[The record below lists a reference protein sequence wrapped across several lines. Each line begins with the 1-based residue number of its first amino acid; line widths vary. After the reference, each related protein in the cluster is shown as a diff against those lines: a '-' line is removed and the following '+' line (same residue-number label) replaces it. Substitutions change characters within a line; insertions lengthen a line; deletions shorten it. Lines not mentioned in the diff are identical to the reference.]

1 MNDAGRTVCIVIQN
15 EVTGRIKSILGF
27 ATNSILA
34 TVSLFVS
41 VTVFINMKNLRP
53 GLELYFLVPLVFS
66 VCLIWV
72 NNYFSVAKGGLALK
86 IFFGIMAVRFILVP
100 FLISVTNGQI
110 NVLPITMPM
119 INCSSDGYFYSVIM
133 SLIEMVTC
141 FAAIK
146 YYGQRYQYKFENE
159 DEDYDGYY
167 CNIGLSLVGLLAI
180 LALTV
185 LLLSRNLKVVFS
197 TFNFLA
203 LDEKFDDPITDA
215 FGILAAQTL
224 KTFLFLVII
233 TFCKKQYEKGN
244 TLLWTIIGAIFAVV
258 NMGAFFGYNR
268 SFVLQTAIA
277 TIFVL
282 YYAFPKYKKI
292 EIAVLV
298 PICITVVVSMIFIK
312 QFGVSYKDASLTEQ
326 LNMAEL
332 SNTIEC
338 YVGGPWSLASGYDAA
353 KSVDFMP
360 FERITKD
367 FILNFFPSYLPG
379 MEWCLSIFKN
389 VLSSPEVHQV
399 YTRSWQML
407 PLSSTCL
414 FYGGSVFGV
423 LISIGVYIIIIKIL
437 IYCDFRSKYSMDL
450 MKKYI
455 YTITAVLL
463 SFVMCYTWV
472 TLLWSFSKNMLFLAL
487 CIWLNCIQVTR
498 SGKAHFIYTK

>member
-1 MNDAGRTVCIVIQN
+1 MKQN
-15 EVTGRIKSILGF
+15 EAARKMRKIIHFFL
-27 ATNSILA
+27 NSTLA
-34 TVSLFVS
+34 TISLLVS
-41 VTVFINMKNLRP
+41 VVVLLNYKNMRP
-53 GLELYFLVPLVFS
+53 GLELYFLVPFTFS
-66 VCLIWV
+66 ICLIWV
-72 NNYFSVAKGGLALK
+72 NNYFSIAKGGLALK
-86 IFFGIMAVRFILVP
+86 LFFGIMVVRFIAVP
-100 FLISVTNGQI
+100 LLISITNGKT

-119 INCSSDGYFYSVIM
+119 ITCSSGGYFYSIVA
-133 SLIEMVTC
+133 SLVEMITC

-146 YYGQRYQYKFENE
+146 RYGRRYRNRFENE
-159 DEDYDGYY
+159 DYSEYR
-167 CNIGLSLVGLLAI
+167 CNVGLSFVGFLAI
-180 LALTV
+180 TAFAL
-185 LLLSRNLKVVFS
+185 LLLSRNLSVVFS

-203 LDEKFDDPITDA
+203 LEEKFEDPTTDA

-224 KTFLFLVII
+224 KTFLFLNIL
-233 TFCKKQYEKGN
+233 TYCEKRYNNGN
-244 TLLWTIIGAIFAVV
+244 SLLWTIIGAMFAII

-292 EIAVLV
+292 EIAILV
-298 PICITVVVSMIFIK
+298 PITAIVIISMIYIK
-312 QFGVSYKDASLTEQ
+312 QFGISYKGASITTQ
-326 LNMAEL
+326 LNLAEL

-353 KSVDFMP
+353 KSVDFLP
-360 FERITKD
+360 LERMTKD

-379 MEWCLSIFKN
+379 MEWCLKIFGD

-399 YTRSWQML
+399 FTSSWQML

-414 FYGGSVFGV
+414 FYGGTLCGL
-423 LISIGVYIIIIKIL
+423 LISTVAYVLVIKL
-437 IYCDFRSKYSMDL
+437 LVYCDYRSKFCRDL

-472 TLLWSFSKNMLFLAL
+472 TLLWSFSKNMLFLAV
-487 CIWLNCIQVTR
+487 CIWMNTIHIKR
-498 SGKAHFIYTK
+498 GGKASIWRTK

>member
-1 MNDAGRTVCIVIQN
+1 MIQN
-15 EVTGRIKSILGF
+15 EVTGRVQNILSF
-27 ATNSILA
+27 VTNSTLA

-41 VTVFINMKNLRP
+41 VVVLFNMKNMRT
-53 GLELYFLVPLVFS
+53 GLELYFLVPLAFS
-66 VCLIWV
+66 ICLIWV
-72 NNYFSVAKGGLALK
+72 NNYFSIAEGGLALK
-86 IFFGIMAVRFILVP
+86 IFLGIMVVRFVVVP
-100 FLISVTNGQI
+100 LLISITKGQA

-119 INCSSDGYFYSVIM
+119 IDCSSEGYFYSVII
-133 SLIEMVTC
+133 SLIEMITC
-141 FAAIK
+141 FATIK
-146 YYGQRYQYKFENE
+146 YYGQQYQYRFENE
-159 DEDYDGYY
+159 DYSDYY
-167 CNIGLSLVGLLAI
+167 CNIGLSFVGALAI
-180 LALTV
+180 IAFTV
-185 LLLSRNLKVVFS
+185 LLLSRNLTVVFS

-224 KTFLFLVII
+224 KTFIFLVML

-244 TLLWTIIGAIFAVV
+244 TLLWTIVGAIFAVV

-277 TIFVL
+277 TIVVL
-282 YYAFPKYKKI
+282 YYAFPKYRKI
-292 EIAVLV
+292 EIVALV
-298 PICITVVVSMIFIK
+298 PICVTVVISMIFIK
-312 QFGVSYKDASLTEQ
+312 QFGVSYKDASLAEQ
-326 LNMAEL
+326 LNIAEL

-338 YVGGPWSLASGYDAA
+338 YVGGPWSLASGYDAS

-360 FERITKD
+360 FERIVKD

-379 MEWCLSIFKN
+379 MEWCLDIFKN

-399 YTRSWQML
+399 YTHSWQML

-414 FYGGSVFGV
+414 FYGGPVFGV
-423 LISIGVYIIIIKIL
+423 LISIGAYVIIIKLL
-437 IYCDFRSKYSMDL
+437 IYCDYRSKYSRDL

-472 TLLWSFSKNMLFLAL
+472 TLLWSFSKNMLFLTI
-487 CIWLNCIQVTR
+487 CIWLNTIQITK
-498 SGKAHFIYTK
+498 SGKAYIMRTK

>member
-1 MNDAGRTVCIVIQN
+1 MIQN
-15 EVTGRIKSILGF
+15 DVTGKVKNILNF
-27 ATNSILA
+27 VTNSTLA
-34 TVSLFVS
+34 TVSFFVS
-41 VTVFINMKNLRP
+41 VAVLFNMKNMRP

-66 VCLIWV
+66 ICLIWV
-72 NNYFSVAKGGLALK
+72 NNYFSIAEGGLALK
-86 IFFGIMAVRFILVP
+86 IFFGIMVVRFVVVP
-100 FLISVTNGQI
+100 LLISITNGQA

-119 INCSSDGYFYSVIM
+119 TDCSSEGYSYSIVI
-133 SLIEMVTC
+133 SLIEMITC

-146 YYGQRYQYKFENE
+146 YYGQRYQYRFENE
-159 DEDYDGYY
+159 DYSEYS
-167 CNIGLSLVGLLAI
+167 CNIGLSVVGLLAI
-180 LALTV
+180 IAFSV
-185 LLLSRNLKVVFS
+185 LLLSRNLTVVFS

-224 KTFLFLVII
+224 KTFIFLVML

-244 TLLWTIIGAIFAVV
+244 TLLWTIVGAIFAVV

-268 SFVLQTAIA
+268 SFVLQTAIT

-282 YYAFPKYKKI
+282 YYAFPKYRKI

-298 PICITVVVSMIFIK
+298 PICATVVISMIFIK
-312 QFGVSYKDASLTEQ
+312 QFGVSYKDASIAEQ
-326 LNMAEL
+326 LNIAEL

-353 KSVDFMP
+353 KSVNFMP

-379 MEWCLSIFKN
+379 MEWCLDIFKN

-399 YTRSWQML
+399 YTHSWQML

-414 FYGGSVFGV
+414 FYGGPVFGV
-423 LISIGVYIIIIKIL
+423 LISIGAYVMLIKL
-437 IYCDFRSKYSMDL
+437 LVYCDYRSKYSRDL

-472 TLLWSFSKNMLFLAL
+472 TLLWSFSKNMLFLAV
-487 CIWLNCIQVTR
+487 CIWLNTIQITK
-498 SGKAHFIYTK
+498 SGKAYIMCTK

>member
-1 MNDAGRTVCIVIQN
+1 MIRN
-15 EVTGRIKSILGF
+15 EITDRVKNIFNF

-34 TVSLFVS
+34 IVSLFVS
-41 VTVFINMKNLRP
+41 VAVFVNMKNMRP

-66 VCLIWV
+66 ACLIWV
-72 NNYFSVAKGGLALK
+72 NNYFSIAEGGLALK
-86 IFFGIMAVRFILVP
+86 IFFGIMVIRFVLVP
-100 FLISVTNGQI
+100 FLISITNGQI

-119 INCSSDGYFYSVIM
+119 INCSSEGYFYSVII
-133 SLIEMVTC
+133 SLIEMITC

-146 YYGQRYQYKFENE
+146 YYGQRYQHRFENE
-159 DEDYDGYY
+159 NYSKCY
-167 CNIGLSLVGLLAI
+167 CNIGLSFVGLLTIIAF
-180 LALTV
+180 TV
-185 LLLSRNLKVVFS
+185 LLLSRNLTVVFS

-203 LDEKFDDPITDA
+203 LDAKFEDPVTDA

-244 TLLWTIIGAIFAVV
+244 PLLWTIIGAIFAVI

-298 PICITVVVSMIFIK
+298 PICITVVISMIFIK
-312 QFGVSYKDASLTEQ
+312 QFGVSYKDASLVEQ
-326 LNMAEL
+326 LNVAEL

-379 MEWCLSIFKN
+379 MEWCLNIFKN

-399 YTRSWQML
+399 YTHSWQML

-423 LISIGVYIIIIKIL
+423 FISIGVYTIIIKL
-437 IYCDFRSKYSMDL
+437 
-450 MKKYI
+450 
-455 YTITAVLL
+455 
-463 SFVMCYTWV
+463 
-472 TLLWSFSKNMLFLAL
+472 
-487 CIWLNCIQVTR
+487 
-498 SGKAHFIYTK
+498 

>member
-15 EVTGRIKSILGF
+15 EVTGRIKNILGF
-27 ATNSILA
+27 VTNSILA
-34 TVSLFVS
+34 VVSLFVS

-72 NNYFSVAKGGLALK
+72 NNYFSIAEGGLALK
-86 IFFGIMAVRFILVP
+86 IFFGIMAVRFVLVP

-119 INCSSDGYFYSVIM
+119 INCSSDGYFYSVII

-159 DEDYDGYY
+159 DYDGGY

-180 LALTV
+180 LALTA

-360 FERITKD
+360 FERSIKD

-423 LISIGVYIIIIKIL
+423 LISIGVYTIIIKIL

-498 SGKAHFIYTK
+498 DGKAYFIHTK